1 MKKAIIFAPHQDD
14 EINIAGGILS
24 SLLANNIEVKVVYST
39 NGDYCTKAST
49 RISECKKA
57 LKVFG
62 ISEENIYFM
71 GYSDQTRE
79 EDTHL
84 YMTEKNSIW
93 KSKKNIMKTYH
104 PFGENE
110 VSMIY
115 EKKHHEFNK
124 DNFIK
129 DIVYVLEDYK
139 PDYIYCIDFDSHAD
153 HRALSLSVE
162 KAIGLLINKHIDYR
176 PIIYKAFAYP
186 TFYYGYKDLNNI
198 NIKSTAFKTEP
209 YSYCDMENPYYSWA
223 SRIRF
228 PVSEKVC
235 NKFLLKNKVFSALNC
250 HKSQCING
258 RASSTINGD
267 QIFWQRRTDNL
278 LNESKLTVTSGN
290 MEKLHDFML
299 FDCNNIMG
307 GDSKKVVLESNAW
320 MPDKNDKVPEIN
332 VSFNKKKKISE
343 INLYHAIGTS
353 DFFNKIE
360 VIADNDYSNTYELV
374 REKDNISRLNFDD
387 NIFTKNLKI
396 RMLGK
401 TGDNA
406 GFSELEVFE
415 FSDSLIQL
423 IKLEIDGDFAYKY
436 YYSNE
441 SFKIYSY
448 DGVKFRYLD
457 KDEYKIISDD
467 VIVEN
472 DKFLLKKH
480 SNNIRVQL
488 KNNDTIY
495 DDVILVKKNIIS
507 VINNIIINIVNSVVV
522 AICYSKQKIIR
533 KIKRLL
539 KVN

>member
-307 GDSKKVVLESNAW
+307 GDSKKVV
-320 MPDKNDKVPEIN
+320 
-332 VSFNKKKKISE
+332 KKIGILTFHKAHNYGAMLQAFALSKKLNSNYNVE
-343 INLYHAIGTS
+343 IINYYNKRI
-353 DFFNKIE
+353 FNGYK
-360 VIADNDYSNTYELV
+360 VI
-374 REKDNISRLNFDD
+374 RPF
-387 NIFTKNLKI
+387 
-396 RMLGK
+396 
-401 TGDNA
+401 
-406 GFSELEVFE
+406 
-415 FSDSLIQL
+415 
-423 IKLEIDGDFAYKY
+423 
-436 YYSNE
+436 
-441 SFKIYSY
+441 
-448 DGVKFRYLD
+448 
-457 KDEYKIISDD
+457 
-467 VIVEN
+467 
-472 DKFLLKKH
+472 
-480 SNNIRVQL
+480 
-488 KNNDTIY
+488 
-495 DDVILVKKNIIS
+495 KKNILKS
-507 VINNIIINIVNSVVV
+507 F
-522 AICYSKQKIIR
+522 
-533 KIKRLL
+533 KRLL
-539 KVN
+539 HDIFYFKVDLERYKSFDNFINNKCNLSSNYNDKDLIKGINDYNILIAGSDQVWNKNLN